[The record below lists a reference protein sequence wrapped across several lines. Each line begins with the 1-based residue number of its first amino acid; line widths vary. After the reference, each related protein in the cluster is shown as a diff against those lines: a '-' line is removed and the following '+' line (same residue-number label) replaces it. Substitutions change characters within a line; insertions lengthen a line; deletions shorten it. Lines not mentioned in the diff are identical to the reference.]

1 MKLIDV
7 RTLKIEEVFD
17 EEIPNYVILSHTWDE
32 EEVSFQD
39 FQDIDVAQNMKGFE
53 KIEEICRLARARG
66 VDYAW
71 VDTCCI
77 DKTSSADL
85 SESINSMFR
94 YYHDAQACYAYL
106 ADMPRTRSL
115 EKHLRNCRW
124 FTRGWTLQELL
135 APAEVRFYD
144 QDWNLLGTK
153 ESLVEIISDITG
165 ILCDVL
171 LGKTP
176 LWDIPVATRMA
187 WAATRSTRRKE
198 DVAYS
203 LLGIFDINM
212 PMLYGEGPKAF
223 RRLQEEIC
231 RKDDDT
237 SLLAWDSRRPL
248 HSRTSVAFASSPA
261 DFAGH
266 EKTQAIARFR
276 NYDIGMEL
284 TSRGPRFMGRNLCMV
299 VIPSEKDI
307 QRPCPH
313 GILGLAIAP
322 KPILLPEE
330 DNGGIIRY
338 VLRLDIGTSTHR
350 CGIFLEKVQPDLFRR
365 DCNLPL
371 ALMSY
376 KLDHLTEYQP
386 SFIIVEDQLSYR
398 RPDSTLWGR
407 HKSVQVPIDKRIKI
421 SRILPR
427 TSWDICSR
435 LLFAPRF
442 STQVQALKLVVH
454 LQPTQLELWML
465 CDRRHIQS
473 SGRPRIL
480 LLDASPSRSDTT
492 DIGIQAFLRHI
503 NREEEEDHWHAMISE
518 GFKPDSFDDS
528 ITAGLG
534 TQRYRIS
541 ALVDVRTVKL
551 KGYDVKEFSMRFNI
565 RHI

>member
-1 MKLIDV
+1 MARFTKKPDREYDVVLLGATGFTGRFAAMHLAEIDRDLKWAIAGRSGAKLTKLAEELRLKTSQNPDVIPVEFTTQSLDALAMQTRCLVATVGPFPQHGVLVFKSCAENGTHYVDINGETPSVLEMIKAYEDTAKSTGAMMIPSCGVGSLPADLLTCLMVEKVKETFDCPTSAAAALHQWSTSMMKLIDV

-212 PMLYGEGPKAF
+212 PMLYGE
-223 RRLQEEIC
+223 
-231 RKDDDT
+231 
-237 SLLAWDSRRPL
+237 
-248 HSRTSVAFASSPA
+248 
-261 DFAGH
+261 
-266 EKTQAIARFR
+266 
-276 NYDIGMEL
+276 
-284 TSRGPRFMGRNLCMV
+284 
-299 VIPSEKDI
+299 
-307 QRPCPH
+307 
-313 GILGLAIAP
+313 
-322 KPILLPEE
+322 
-330 DNGGIIRY
+330 
-338 VLRLDIGTSTHR
+338 
-350 CGIFLEKVQPDLFRR
+350 
-365 DCNLPL
+365 
-371 ALMSY
+371 ALIHYS
-376 KLDHLTEYQP
+376 
-386 SFIIVEDQLSYR
+386 
-398 RPDSTLWGR
+398 
-407 HKSVQVPIDKRIKI
+407 
-421 SRILPR
+421 
-427 TSWDICSR
+427 
-435 LLFAPRF
+435 
-442 STQVQALKLVVH
+442 
-454 LQPTQLELWML
+454 
-465 CDRRHIQS
+465 
-473 SGRPRIL
+473 
-480 LLDASPSRSDTT
+480 
-492 DIGIQAFLRHI
+492 
-503 NREEEEDHWHAMISE
+503 
-518 GFKPDSFDDS
+518 
-528 ITAGLG
+528 
-534 TQRYRIS
+534 
-541 ALVDVRTVKL
+541 
-551 KGYDVKEFSMRFNI
+551 
-565 RHI
+565 